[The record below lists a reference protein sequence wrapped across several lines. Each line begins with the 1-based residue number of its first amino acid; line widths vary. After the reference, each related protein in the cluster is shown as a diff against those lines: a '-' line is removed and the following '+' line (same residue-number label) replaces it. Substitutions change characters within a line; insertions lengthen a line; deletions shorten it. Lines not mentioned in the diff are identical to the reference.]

1 MKPVNQNAPIK
12 PAAATQPHPR
22 FASCTQRTHV
32 LQWVMDTTIRNL
44 DEGAYR
50 SLKARAALAGKT
62 IGEMVNEAIRA
73 YLARP
78 DFPTGP
84 GSLQDLTPE
93 EYPEGTERLSEDIDS
108 VVYGA

>member
-1 MKPVNQNAPIK
+1 MAV
-12 PAAATQPHPR
+12 TQPHRRRPG
-22 FASCTQRTHV
+22 CTQRTHV

-50 SLKARAALAGKT
+50 LLKARAALAGKT
-62 IGEMVNEAIRA
+62 VGEMVNEAIRA

-78 DFPTGP
+78 EFPTGP
-84 GSLQDLTPE
+84 GSLQDLIPE
-93 EYPEGTERLSEDIDS
+93 EYPEGTERLSEEIDS